1 MNDKHT
7 YEIDG
12 RMRTKAECRP
22 VGSGSESDKSSL
34 LVSSRH
40 GKGRFERAMAKE
52 VKDDAWKRKKK
63 RRWEALY
70 TFWARGIGGNR

>member
-1 MNDKHT
+1 
-7 YEIDG
+7 
-12 RMRTKAECRP
+12 MRTKTECRP

-40 GKGRFERAMAKE
+40 GKGRFERAMVKE

-63 RRWEALY
+63 LKKKVGGKLRGKFLY
-70 TFWARGIGGNR
+70 TFWARGIGNKIV